1 MTILVTGASGHVGRA
16 VLDQLRAAG
25 ADVRASSRDPQAAHL
40 PTGVSVVTAD
50 LTRPETLPV
59 ALDGVSRVFLY
70 AQPEGI
76 DGFVRAA
83 TAAGVE
89 HVVFLSSSS
98 TVTGPGASDPIAQR
112 HLVVERALENSGMA
126 WTFVRP
132 GAFATNALNWAGSIR
147 AEGVVRMPYPHAQT
161 APIHEADIAAVAVA
175 ALTGSALHGT
185 APVLTGPDALTQE
198 EQVAQIGAALG
209 RDLRVE
215 KLTPDQARAAMAGS
229 MPPPFVDTMLRMWAA
244 LEGVP
249 ATISDSVER
258 ITGHPARSFAQWACD
273 HEADFRA

>member
-1 MTILVTGASGHVGRA
+1 ML
-16 VLDQLRAAG
+16 AAP
-25 ADVRASSRDPQAAHL
+25 SSTSSARPAPMSARPAATRR
-40 PTGVSVVTAD
+40 PCTCPRVTAD
-50 LTRPETLPV
+50 LNRPETLPA

-83 TAAGVE
+83 AAGVE

-112 HLVVERALENSGMA
+112 HLVVEQALKNSGVA

-132 GAFATNALNWAGSIR
+132 GAFATNALRWAGSIR
-147 AEGVVRMPYPHAQT
+147 AEGVVRMPYPRTQT

-175 ALTGSALHGT
+175 ALTGSALHGA

-215 KLTPDQARAAMAGS
+215 ELTPEQARAVMAGS

-244 LEGVP
+244 IDGVS

-258 ITGHPARSFAQWACD
+258 ITGHPARSFGQWARD

>member
-1 MTILVTGASGHVGRA
+1 MTILVTGASGLVGRA

-40 PTGVSVVTAD
+40 PTGVPVVTAD
-50 LTRPETLPV
+50 LTRPETLPA

-76 DGFVRAA
+76 VRAA

-98 TVTGPGASDPIAQR
+98 TVTGPGADDPIAQR

-132 GAFATNALNWAGSIR
+132 GAFATNALRWAGSIR
-147 AEGVVRMPYPHAQT
+147 AEGVVRMPYPRAQT
-161 APIHEADIAAVAVA
+161 VPIHEADIAAVAVT
-175 ALTGSALHGT
+175 ALTGSALHGA

-198 EQVAQIGAALG
+198 EQVAQIGAARG
-209 RDLRVE
+209 RGLRVE
-215 KLTPDQARAAMAGS
+215 ELTPEQARAAMAGS

-249 ATISDSVER
+249 AMISDSVER
-258 ITGHPARSFAQWACD
+258 ITGHPARSFAQWAHD